1 MNNLIK
7 NTILKVLIFNGP
19 YLFIQTKIT
28 MRKIVCLSATLLLTT
43 GAIFAQSNKVIEGKP
58 GMHPSFV
65 AFEPNSAPAF
75 VKGKIPLTDEMARI
89 VKNTPGNII
98 GQEQD
103 AIGQVHYRYQQT
115 INDIPVELGIYNVHT
130 KGQKVVAENGVW
142 INNIP
147 THLPKVTLSESNALS
162 YALQFVNALSYKW
175 QDANEEAFLKSEQK
189 NANATFYPKGQLV
202 YYSGEEDV
210 IPSELR
216 PAYKFDIYASNPIS
230 RQIIFVDAA
239 NGQILGKRELLH
251 TTNATGTATTAY
263 SGTQTITTD
272 NTGTTYRLRETGR
285 GNGIQTYN
293 MQKGTSYNAAVDF
306 TDADNAWNNVN
317 TNKDQYA
324 TDAHWGAEKTYD
336 YYFAKYGRNSINN
349 AGFAILSYVHYSTS
363 YFNAFWDGSRMTY
376 GDGNATDGNKPLT
389 ALDVCGHEISHGLT
403 SFTSNLTYSG
413 ESGAMNEGFSDIF
426 GTAIEFYAR
435 PSNADWLIGGDFYT
449 IRSMSNPNA
458 YSQPDTYQGT
468 YWYTGSSDNGGVHTN
483 SGVLNFWFYLLSQGG
498 SGTNDKGFAYNV
510 TGLGIDKAAAIA
522 YRTNTVYLVSSSK
535 YANARTASLQAAADL
550 YGAGS
555 AEVTQTGNAWDAVG
569 VGTTVTP
576 PNCTDAFENN
586 NTRATSKSLPLNVA
600 NTALISSS
608 SDKDWFTFT
617 TTAAAP
623 KLKLSLTNLP
633 ADYDVK
639 LYNSSGSTL
648 ATSQNGSTTAES
660 IVRNATAAA
669 TYYVQ
674 VYGYGG
680 VSSTSC
686 YTLQVSTSGTNF
698 FGDGQGLM
706 ASTKPAFE
714 EGGSFGV
721 YPNPAKDKLTL
732 YVNAEESSYG
742 QITMTDALGRA
753 VVRQTAQIQKGMNTI
768 SLNVASLAPGMY
780 IAKINGYTSV
790 KVQVIK

>member
-1 MNNLIK
+1 
-7 NTILKVLIFNGP
+7 
-19 YLFIQTKIT
+19 
-28 MRKIVCLSATLLLTT
+28 MRKIVFLSATLLLSSA
-43 GAIFAQSNKVIEGKP
+43 AIFAQTSKVVEGKP

-65 AFEPNSAPAF
+65 SFEPGSAPVF
-75 VKGKIPLTDEMARI
+75 VKGKIPFTDANAK
-89 VKNTPGNII
+89 VVSNTSGNILQ
-98 GQEQD
+98 QEQD
-103 AIGQVHYRYQQT
+103 AIGESHYRYQQT
-115 INDIPVELGIYNVHT
+115 INNIPVEHAIYMVHA

-142 INNIP
+142 IKDVPAN
-147 THLPKVTLSESNALS
+147 LPRTVLSEASALS
-162 YALQFVNALSYKW
+162 YALQFVNAASYKW

-189 NANATFYPKGQLV
+189 NTNATFYPKGKLV

-216 PAYKFDIYASNPIS
+216 PAYKFDVYASNPVS
-230 RQIIFVDAA
+230 RQIVFVDAV

-251 TTNATGTATTAY
+251 TTNATGTATTGY

-272 NTGTTYRLRETGR
+272 YTGTTYRLRETGR

-293 MQKGTSYNAAVDF
+293 LQKGTNYASAVDF
-306 TDADNAWNNVN
+306 TDADNNWNNVN
-317 TNKDQYA
+317 SNLDQYA

-336 YYFAKYGRNSINN
+336 YYLTKYGRNSIDN
-349 AGFAILSYVHYSTS
+349 AGFSILSYVHYSTS

-435 PSNADWLIGGDFYT
+435 PANADWLIGGDFYI

-468 YWYTGSSDNGGVHTN
+468 YWYTGTSDNGGVHTN

-498 SGTNDKGFAYNV
+498 SGTNDKGFAFNV

-522 YRTNTVYLVSSSK
+522 FRTNTVYLVSSSK
-535 YANARTASLQAAADL
+535 YANARTASIQAATDL

-555 AEVTQTGNAWDAVG
+555 AEATQTANAWDAVN
-569 VGTTVTP
+569 VGNVVIP
-576 PNCTDAFENN
+576 PTCTDGFESN
-586 NTRATSKSLPLNVA
+586 NTRATAKSLPLNVA

-608 SDKDWFTFT
+608 NDKDWFTFT
-617 TTAAAP
+617 TTSAAP
-623 KLKLSLTNLP
+623 KIKVSLTTLP

-648 ATSQNGSTTAES
+648 ATSQNGGTTSET
-660 IVRNATAAA
+660 IIRNTATTGA

-674 VYGYGG
+674 VYGYAGAN
-680 VSSTSC
+680 STSC

-698 FGDGQGLM
+698 FGSGQGLI
-706 ASTKPAFE
+706 ASNKPAVE
-714 EGGSFGV
+714 ESGSFGV

-742 QITMTDALGRA
+742 QITMTDVSGRA
-753 VVRQTAQIQKGMNTI
+753 VVKQATQIQKGMNTI
-768 SLNVASLAPGMY
+768 SLNVANLAPGMY